1 MKVDLESRYGPMMF
15 LENDPYIGRSL
26 DFYHEANFH
35 EVEFLRK
42 LLEPDDVVIDVGA
55 NFGTITI
62 PLAQHVKDG
71 YVVAVEAQPFLFNC
85 LCGNVALNH
94 LINVQPMNRA
104 AADVSGR
111 PFFMPTL
118 TYHEDDFNFGGF
130 GLTAKLGEE
139 KNGRVYSKP
148 VSSITIDDM
157 RLSRV
162 KLIKIDV
169 EGMETEVLRGAQDT
183 IKRCKPYLYV
193 ELSNY
198 CERILAFLHETGYE
212 AMMHNPP
219 LFNEGNKAGKSE
231 NILVNEHGALESG
244 NVFCFPGEDWP
255 SLREAKAVLSDSWFV
270 SFEQCEERVRQAR
283 EDIYG
288 E

>member
-1 MKVDLESRYGPMMF
+1 MMF

-26 DFYHEANFH
+26 DVYQEANFF
-35 EVEFLRK
+35 EVEFLKK
-42 LLEPDDVVIDVGA
+42 LLAPDDVVIDVGA
-55 NFGTITI
+55 NFGTITV
-62 PLAQHVKDG
+62 PLAQTVPEG

-94 LINVQPMNRA
+94 LTNVQPMNRA
-104 AADVSGR
+104 AASVSGK

-118 TYHEDDFNFGGF
+118 TYKEEGFNYGGF
-130 GLTAKLGEE
+130 GLTEQLGEE

-169 EGMETEVLRGAQDT
+169 EGMESEVLVGAQST
-183 IKRCKPYLYV
+183 IERCKPYLYV
-193 ELSNY
+193 ELAY
-198 CERILAFLHETGYE
+198 HCEHILDLINQAGYE
-212 AMMHNPP
+212 AMMHVPP
-219 LFNEGNKAGKSE
+219 LFNPDNKAGKDE
-231 NILVNEHGALESG
+231 NILVNDHGPMVSG
-244 NVFCFPGEDWP
+244 NIFCFRKEDWP
-255 SLREAKAVLSDSWFV
+255 TLREAKAVISDSCFV
-270 SFEQCEERVRQAR
+270 SFEQCDEKIKQAR
-283 EDIYG
+283 EEIYG